1 MTWVMIG
8 GPLEAAL
15 ADGRAREQVAGPP
28 RGTPDSGLIDAAA
41 ARRRRAAA
49 GSVREAAR
57 R

>member
-1 MTWVMIG
+1 MIG

-41 ARRRRAAA
+41 ARRRLAAA